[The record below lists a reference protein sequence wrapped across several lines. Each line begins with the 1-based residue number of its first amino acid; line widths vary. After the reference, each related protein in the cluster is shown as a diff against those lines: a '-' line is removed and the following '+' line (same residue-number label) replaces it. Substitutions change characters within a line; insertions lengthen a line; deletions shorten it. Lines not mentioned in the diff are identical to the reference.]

1 MGKNQTNLND
11 LSDLRS
17 IFGLPESN
25 PEEDGTLT
33 SENSGEKIRRI
44 QSGDG
49 KIRIHLQRLKGNR
62 EATVIKGFEET
73 DEVLEDLCTRLKKT
87 CGVGGSAKH
96 GEIIIQGNQRQ
107 KALDFLQEEGY
118 KDTKF
123 AGG

>member
-1 MGKNQTNLND
+1 MGKNQNTLND

-17 IFGLPESN
+17 LFGLPESI
-25 PEEDGTLT
+25 PGEEKEIT
-33 SENSGEKIRRI
+33 SNNSVKEVPGLEH
-44 QSGDG
+44 SDS

-73 DEVLEDLCTRLKKT
+73 DEVLEDLSTRLKKT
-87 CGVGGSAKH
+87 CGVGGSAKN

-107 KALDFLQEEGY
+107 KALDFLQAEGF

>member
-1 MGKNQTNLND
+1 MGKKETNLND
-11 LSDLRS
+11 LSSLRS
-17 IFGLPESN
+17 VFGLPESR
-25 PEEDGTLT
+25 PEDDITTNDSIKGVAGPRQTT
-33 SENSGEKIRRI
+33 S
-44 QSGDG
+44 

-73 DEVLEDLCTRLKKT
+73 DAILEELCTRLKKT

-107 KALDFLQEEGY
+107 KAMTFLQAEGF
-118 KDTKF
+118 KDTKL